1 MTRSVEPKA
10 LPDSPGSV
18 ESQKRIFG
26 LLDIAISQSL
36 RPRYEHARVFRIGR
50 LTELFASSLGWPPKK
65 TEQIALAAMLLDIG
79 SIAVSSDLLTKR
91 RNLLAGERCIV
102 AEHAKFGADLLASGR
117 LELLQACVP
126 IVRCHHERWDGR
138 GPEGLAG
145 EDIPVEAR
153 VVALCDAFDSL
164 THERPW
170 RSSQS
175 PQIALHTIETDAG
188 THFDPRLAKRFVE
201 WVQAELT
208 KANDFVDLLDVEAFD
223 NEYIQVR
230 KRLSQLIRD
239 AA

>member
-1 MTRSVEPKA
+1 
-10 LPDSPGSV
+10 
-18 ESQKRIFG
+18 
-26 LLDIAISQSL
+26 
-36 RPRYEHARVFRIGR
+36 
-50 LTELFASSLGWPPKK
+50 LTELFTSSLEWSSKR
-65 TEQIALAAMLLDIG
+65 TEQIALAAKLLDIG
-79 SIAVSSDLLTKR
+79 SIAIPSELLTRR
-91 RNLLAGERCIV
+91 RNLSQGERSIV
-102 AEHAKFGADLLASGR
+102 AEHAKFGADLLANGR

-126 IVRCHHERWDGR
+126 IVRCHHERWDGG

-170 RSSQS
+170 RSNQS

-188 THFDPRLAKRFVE
+188 THFDPQLARRFVE
-201 WVQAELT
+201 CLREELA
-208 KANDFVDLLDVEAFD
+208 KADDFVDLLDAEAFD

-230 KRLSQLIRD
+230 RRLSQLIRK